1 MTTLLISKLFLIWG
15 WKDDKT
21 MAKYIFV
28 TGGVVSGLG
37 KGITASSIG
46 VLLKASG
53 LNVFM
58 QKFDPYLNVDP
69 GTMSP
74 YQHGE
79 VFVTADGAETDLDL
93 GHYERFIDENLT
105 KESNITSGRIYKNV
119 IEKERRGEYEGGTV
133 QVVPHVTNEIKKK
146 VYHAASTSKADII
159 ITEIGGTVGDIES
172 LPFIEAIRQVR
183 MEQGRE
189 NVIYMHVSLVPY
201 IAASKESKTKPTQ
214 HSVRELLS
222 IGIQPDIVV
231 ARTEQVLED
240 NVLEKIALFCNI
252 EKNNVLVA
260 TDVAS
265 IYEVPLKMYEQNAQI
280 VISKLLNLKVTKTD
294 MSGWKQFVEKIN
306 HSQEVIEI
314 KLVGKYIELPD
325 AYLSVSESL
334 RIAGYENKVKIKIDW
349 IKAEDINKKN
359 YHQLL
364 KSAKG
369 ILVPGG
375 FGERGFEGKILA
387 CQFARE
393 NNIPFF
399 GICFGMQAAV
409 IEFARNVCHI
419 QDANSS
425 ELTETKNA
433 IIDIIRGK
441 DKTDALGG
449 TLRLGNYKT
458 TLVPNTLAHNLYGKD
473 EVLERHRHRYEVNN
487 DFREQLAQAGLVF
500 SGLYA
505 EKNLVEVIEI
515 PSHPFYLAAQYHPEF
530 TSRPNKPNP
539 LFNGFVQAV
548 INNK

>member
-1 MTTLLISKLFLIWG
+1 
-15 WKDDKT
+15 

-133 QVVPHVTNEIKKK
+133 QVVPDVTNEIKKK
-146 VYHAASTSKADII
+146 VYYAASTSKADII

-222 IGIQPDIVV
+222 LGIQQDIVV

-294 MSGWKQFVEKIN
+294 MSKWKQFVEKIN

-359 YHQLL
+359 YQQLL
-364 KSAKG
+364 KNAKG

-375 FGERGFEGKILA
+375 FGKRGFEGKILA

-458 TLVPNTLAHNLYGKD
+458 SLVPNTLAHKLYGKD

>member
-1 MTTLLISKLFLIWG
+1 
-15 WKDDKT
+15 

-46 VLLKASG
+46 VLLKSSG

-222 IGIQPDIVV
+222 LGIQPDIVV

-364 KSAKG
+364 KNAKG
-369 ILVPGG
+369 ILVSGG

-387 CQFARE
+387 CKFARE

-458 TLVPNTLAHNLYGKD
+458 TLVPNTLAHKLYGKD
-473 EVLERHRHRYEVNN
+473 EVLERHRHRYEINN

-505 EKNLVEVIEI
+505 DKNLVEVIEI

>member
-1 MTTLLISKLFLIWG
+1 
-15 WKDDKT
+15 

-146 VYHAASTSKADII
+146 VYHAASKSKADII

-222 IGIQPDIVV
+222 LGIQPHIVV

-364 KSAKG
+364 KNAKG
-369 ILVPGG
+369 ILVSGG

-458 TLVPNTLAHNLYGKD
+458 TLVPNTLAHKLYGKD

-539 LFNGFVQAV
+539 LFNGFVQAA

>member
-1 MTTLLISKLFLIWG
+1 
-15 WKDDKT
+15 

-79 VFVTADGAETDLDL
+79 VFVTTDGAETDLDL

-119 IEKERRGEYEGGTV
+119 IEKERRGEYDGGTV

-222 IGIQPDIVV
+222 LGIQPDIVI
-231 ARTEQVLED
+231 ARTEQTLDD

-252 EKNNVLVA
+252 EKSNVLVA

-280 VISKLLNLKVTKTD
+280 VISKLLNLKITKTD
-294 MSGWKQFVEKIN
+294 MSEWKRFVEKIN
-306 HSQEVIEI
+306 QSQQVIEI

-359 YHQLL
+359 YQQLL
-364 KSAKG
+364 KNAKG

-458 TLVPNTLAHNLYGKD
+458 TFVPNTLAHKLYGKN
-473 EVLERHRHRYEVNN
+473 EALERHRHRYEVNN
-487 DFREQLAQAGLVF
+487 DYREQLAQAGLVF
-500 SGLYA
+500 SGLYV

-515 PSHPFYLAAQYHPEF
+515 PKYPFYLAAQYHPEF

-548 INNK
+548 IKNK

>member
-1 MTTLLISKLFLIWG
+1 
-15 WKDDKT
+15 

-119 IEKERRGEYEGGTV
+119 IEKERCGEYEGGTV

-222 IGIQPDIVV
+222 LGIQPDIVV

-359 YHQLL
+359 YQQLL
-364 KSAKG
+364 KNAKG

-409 IEFARNVCHI
+409 IEFAHNVCHI

-441 DKTDALGG
+441 DKTNALGG

-458 TLVPNTLAHNLYGKD
+458 TLVPNTLAHKLYGKD

>member
-1 MTTLLISKLFLIWG
+1 
-15 WKDDKT
+15 

-37 KGITASSIG
+37 KGITASSIC

-159 ITEIGGTVGDIES
+159 ITEIGGTVWDIES

-222 IGIQPDIVV
+222 LGIQPDIVV

-280 VISKLLNLKVTKTD
+280 VISKLLNLKITKTD
-294 MSGWKQFVEKIN
+294 MSGWKLFVEKIN
-306 HSQEVIEI
+306 HSQEVNEI

-359 YHQLL
+359 YQQLL
-364 KSAKG
+364 KNAKG

-458 TLVPNTLAHNLYGKD
+458 TLVPNTLAHKLYGKD
-473 EVLERHRHRYEVNN
+473 EISERHRHRYEFNN
-487 DFREQLAQAGLVF
+487 DYREQLAQAGLVF
-500 SGLYA
+500 SGLYV

-515 PSHPFYLAAQYHPEF
+515 PNHPFFLAAQYHPEF

>member
-1 MTTLLISKLFLIWG
+1 
-15 WKDDKT
+15 

-222 IGIQPDIVV
+222 LGIQPDIVV

-359 YHQLL
+359 YQQLL
-364 KSAKG
+364 KNAKG

-409 IEFARNVCHI
+409 IEFAHNVCHI

-441 DKTDALGG
+441 DKTNALGG

-458 TLVPNTLAHNLYGKD
+458 TLVPNTLAHKLYGKD

>member
-1 MTTLLISKLFLIWG
+1 MT
-15 WKDDKT
+15 
-21 MAKYIFV
+21 KYIFV

-201 IAASKESKTKPTQ
+201 IATSKESKTKPTQ

-222 IGIQPDIVV
+222 LGIQQDIVV
-231 ARTEQVLED
+231 VRTEQVLED

-306 HSQEVIEI
+306 HSKEVIEI

-349 IKAEDINKKN
+349 IKAEHINKKN
-359 YHQLL
+359 YQQLL
-364 KSAKG
+364 KNAKG

-375 FGERGFEGKILA
+375 FGKRGFEGKILA

-393 NNIPFF
+393 NNVPFF

-409 IEFARNVCHI
+409 IEFARNVCYI

-441 DKTDALGG
+441 EKTDALGG

-458 TLVPNTLAHNLYGKD
+458 FLVPNTLAHKLYGKD

-487 DFREQLAQAGLVF
+487 DFREQLTQAGLVF

>member
-1 MTTLLISKLFLIWG
+1 
-15 WKDDKT
+15 

-105 KESNITSGRIYKNV
+105 KESNITSGQIYKNV
-119 IEKERRGEYEGGTV
+119 IEKERRGEYDGGTV

-146 VYHAASTSKADII
+146 VYHAAETSKADII

-183 MEQGRE
+183 MEQDRE

-222 IGIQPDIVV
+222 LGIQPDIVV
-231 ARTEQVLED
+231 ARAEQLLD
-240 NVLEKIALFCNI
+240 DSLIEKIALFCNI
-252 EKNNVLVA
+252 EKSNVLVA
-260 TDVAS
+260 TDAAS
-265 IYEVPLKMYEQNAQI
+265 IYEVPMKMYQQNAQQ
-280 VISKLLNLKVTKTD
+280 VISNLLNLNITKTD
-294 MSGWKQFVEKIN
+294 ITEWKRFVEKIEY
-306 HSQEVIEI
+306 SQTTIEI

-334 RIAGYENKVKIKIDW
+334 RIAGYENSVQIKIDW
-349 IKAEDINKKN
+349 IKAEDVTVDN
-359 YHQLL
+359 YQQLFQN
-364 KSAKG
+364 AKG

-375 FGERGFEGKILA
+375 FGKRGFGGKILA

-393 NNIPFF
+393 NKIPLL

-419 QDANSS
+419 EDANSS
-425 ELTETKNA
+425 ELVKTNNA
-433 IIDIIRGK
+433 VIDLIRGK
-441 DKTDALGG
+441 DKKEDIGG

-458 TLVPNTLAHNLYGKD
+458 TLVPNTLAHQLYGKD

-487 DFREQLAQAGLVF
+487 DYRQQLEQAGLVF
-500 SGLYA
+500 SGLY
-505 EKNLVEVIEI
+505 ETKNLVEIIELRD
-515 PSHPFYLAAQYHPEF
+515 HPFYIAAQYHPEF
-530 TSRPNKPNP
+530 TSRPNEPNP
-539 LFNGFVQAV
+539 LFNGFIQAV
-548 INNK
+548 IKTK

>member
-1 MTTLLISKLFLIWG
+1 
-15 WKDDKT
+15 

-69 GTMSP
+69 GTMNP

-146 VYHAASTSKADII
+146 VYHAASKSKADII

-222 IGIQPDIVV
+222 LGIQPHIVV

-280 VISKLLNLKVTKTD
+280 VISKLLNLKVTKTN

-364 KSAKG
+364 KNAKG
-369 ILVPGG
+369 ILVSGG

-458 TLVPNTLAHNLYGKD
+458 TLVPNTLAHKLYGKD

>member
-1 MTTLLISKLFLIWG
+1 
-15 WKDDKT
+15 

>member
-1 MTTLLISKLFLIWG
+1 
-15 WKDDKT
+15 

-105 KESNITSGRIYKNV
+105 KESNITSGQIYKNV

-146 VYHAASTSKADII
+146 VYHAAKTSKADII

-183 MEQGRE
+183 MEQGRG

-222 IGIQPDIVV
+222 LGIQPDIVV
-231 ARTEQVLED
+231 ARAEQVLD
-240 NVLEKIALFCNI
+240 DSVIEKIALFCNI

-260 TDVAS
+260 TDAAS
-265 IYEVPLKMYEQNAQI
+265 IYEVPIKMYQQNAQK
-280 VISKLLNLKVTKTD
+280 VISRLLNLNIAATD
-294 MSGWKQFVEKIN
+294 ITAWKHFVEKIN
-306 HSQEVIEI
+306 HSQTTIEI

-334 RIAGYENKVKIKIDW
+334 RIAGYENGVQIKIDW
-349 IKAEDINKKN
+349 IKAEDVTAKN
-359 YHQLL
+359 YRELFQN
-364 KSAKG
+364 AKG

-393 NNIPFF
+393 NNIPLL

-409 IEFARNVCHI
+409 IEFARNVCHLE
-419 QDANSS
+419 DANSS
-425 ELTETKNA
+425 ELANTKHP
-433 IIDIIRGK
+433 IIDLIRGK
-441 DKTDALGG
+441 DKSENIGG

-458 TLVPNTLAHNLYGKD
+458 TLVANTLAHRLYQKG
-473 EVLERHRHRYEVNN
+473 EVLERHRHRYEFNN
-487 DFREQLAQAGLVF
+487 NYRQQLEQAGLVF
-500 SGLYA
+500 SGLYQA
-505 EKNLVEVIEI
+505 KDLVEVIEL
-515 PSHPFYLAAQYHPEF
+515 PQHPFYIAAQYHPEF
-530 TSRPNKPNP
+530 TSRPNSPNP

-548 INNK
+548 IKTK

>member
-1 MTTLLISKLFLIWG
+1 
-15 WKDDKT
+15 

-37 KGITASSIG
+37 KGIMASSIG

-53 LNVFM
+53 LNIFM
-58 QKFDPYLNVDP
+58 QKIDPYLNVDP

-93 GHYERFIDENLT
+93 GHYERFIDENLR

-133 QVVPHVTNEIKKK
+133 QVVPHVTNEIKNK

-189 NVIYMHVSLVPY
+189 NVIYIHVSLVPY
-201 IAASKESKTKPTQ
+201 IATSKESKTKPTQ

-222 IGIQPDIVV
+222 LGIQPDIVV

-240 NVLEKIALFCNI
+240 NVIEKIALFCNI

-294 MSGWKQFVEKIN
+294 VSGWKQFVEKIN
-306 HSQEVIEI
+306 HSQELIEI

-359 YHQLL
+359 YQKLL
-364 KSAKG
+364 KNAKG

-375 FGERGFEGKILA
+375 FGERGFEGKILS

-409 IEFARNVCHI
+409 IEFARNVCRI
-419 QDANSS
+419 RDANSS
-425 ELTETKNA
+425 ELAETKNA

-458 TLVPNTLAHNLYGKD
+458 TLVPNTLAHKLYGED
-473 EVLERHRHRYEVNN
+473 EILERHRHRYEVNN
-487 DFREQLAQAGLVF
+487 DFNEQLAQAGLVF
-500 SGLYA
+500 SGLYT

-515 PSHPFYLAAQYHPEF
+515 PNHPFYLAAQYHPEF

-539 LFNGFVQAV
+539 LFNGFVRAV

>member
-1 MTTLLISKLFLIWG
+1 
-15 WKDDKT
+15 

-222 IGIQPDIVV
+222 LGIQPDIVV

-359 YHQLL
+359 YQQLL
-364 KSAKG
+364 KNAKG

-458 TLVPNTLAHNLYGKD
+458 TLVPNTLAHKLYGKD
-473 EVLERHRHRYEVNN
+473 EILERHRHRYEVNN

-515 PSHPFYLAAQYHPEF
+515 PNHPFYLAAQYHPEF

>member
-1 MTTLLISKLFLIWG
+1 
-15 WKDDKT
+15 

-28 TGGVVSGLG
+28 TGGVVSSLG

-58 QKFDPYLNVDP
+58 QKFDPYLNIDP

-79 VFVTADGAETDLDL
+79 IFVTADGAETDLDL

-119 IEKERRGEYEGGTV
+119 IEKERRGEYDGVTV
-133 QVVPHVTNEIKKK
+133 QVVPHVTNEIKNK
-146 VYHAASTSKADII
+146 VYHAAATSKADIV
-159 ITEIGGTVGDIES
+159 ITEIGGTVGDIEL
-172 LPFIEAIRQVR
+172 LPFIEAIRQVQ

-222 IGIQPDIVV
+222 LGIQPDIVV
-231 ARTEQVLED
+231 ARAEQVLDE
-240 NVLEKIALFCNI
+240 NVIEKIALFCNI
-252 EKNNVLVA
+252 EKSNVLVA
-260 TDVAS
+260 NDVSS
-265 IYEVPLKMYEQNAQI
+265 IYEVPLKMYEQNAQT
-280 VISKLLNLKVTKTD
+280 VICKLLNLKITKTD
-294 MSGWKQFVEKIN
+294 MTAWNRFVEKIN
-306 HSQEVIEI
+306 QSKQTIEI
-314 KLVGKYIELPD
+314 KIVGKYIELPD

-334 RIAGYENKVKIKIDW
+334 RIAGYENKVQIKIDW
-349 IKAEDINKKN
+349 IKAEKVNKNN
-359 YHQLL
+359 YQQLL
-364 KSAKG
+364 QNAQG

-387 CQFARE
+387 CQFARK

-409 IEFARNVCHI
+409 VEFARNVCHI
-419 QDANSS
+419 TDANSS
-425 ELTETKNA
+425 ELTETKNV

-441 DKTDALGG
+441 DKNDELGG

-458 TLVPNTLAHNLYGKD
+458 TLMANTLAQQLYRKNN
-473 EVLERHRHRYEVNN
+473 VLERHRHRYEFNN
-487 DFREQLAQAGLVF
+487 DYRAQLEAAGLVF
-500 SGLYA
+500 SGFYK
-505 EKNLVEVIEI
+505 EKNLVEVIEL
-515 PSHPFYLAAQYHPEF
+515 PDHPFYLAAQYHPEF

-548 INNK
+548 IKNK

>member
-1 MTTLLISKLFLIWG
+1 
-15 WKDDKT
+15 

-119 IEKERRGEYEGGTV
+119 IEKERRGEYGGGTV

-159 ITEIGGTVGDIES
+159 ITEIGGIVGDIES

-183 MEQGRE
+183 MEQGRG

-201 IAASKESKTKPTQ
+201 IAASKELKTKPTQ

-222 IGIQPDIVV
+222 LGIQPDIVV
-231 ARTEQVLED
+231 ARTEKVLED

-280 VISKLLNLKVTKTD
+280 AISKLLNLKVTKTD

-306 HSQEVIEI
+306 HSQEIIEI
-314 KLVGKYIELPD
+314 KLVGKYIELLD

-349 IKAEDINKKN
+349 IKAEDINKKK
-359 YHQLL
+359 YQQLL
-364 KSAKG
+364 KNAKG

-409 IEFARNVCHI
+409 VEFARNVCHI

-449 TLRLGNYKT
+449 TLRLGNYNT
-458 TLVPNTLAHNLYGKD
+458 TLVPNTLAHKLYGKD
-473 EVLERHRHRYEVNN
+473 EVLERHRHRYEINN
-487 DFREQLAQAGLVF
+487 YFREQLAQAGLVF

-515 PSHPFYLAAQYHPEF
+515 PNHPFYLATQYHPEF

>member
-1 MTTLLISKLFLIWG
+1 
-15 WKDDKT
+15 
-21 MAKYIFV
+21 
-28 TGGVVSGLG
+28 
-37 KGITASSIG
+37 
-46 VLLKASG
+46 
-53 LNVFM
+53 
-58 QKFDPYLNVDP
+58 
-69 GTMSP
+69 
-74 YQHGE
+74 
-79 VFVTADGAETDLDL
+79 
-93 GHYERFIDENLT
+93 
-105 KESNITSGRIYKNV
+105 
-119 IEKERRGEYEGGTV
+119 
-133 QVVPHVTNEIKKK
+133 
-146 VYHAASTSKADII
+146 
-159 ITEIGGTVGDIES
+159 
-172 LPFIEAIRQVR
+172 

-222 IGIQPDIVV
+222 LGIQPDIVV
-231 ARTEQVLED
+231 ARTEQALDD

-252 EKNNVLVA
+252 EKSNVLVA

-280 VISKLLNLKVTKTD
+280 VISKLLNLKITKTD
-294 MSGWKQFVEKIN
+294 MSEWKRFVEKIN
-306 HSQEVIEI
+306 QSQQVIEI

-349 IKAEDINKKN
+349 IKAEDVNKKN
-359 YHQLL
+359 YQQLL
-364 KSAKG
+364 KNAKG

-375 FGERGFEGKILA
+375 FDERGFEGKILA

-458 TLVPNTLAHNLYGKD
+458 TFVPNTLAHKLYGKN
-473 EVLERHRHRYEVNN
+473 EALERHRHRYEVNN
-487 DFREQLAQAGLVF
+487 DYREQLAQAGLVF
-500 SGLYA
+500 SGLYV

-515 PSHPFYLAAQYHPEF
+515 PKYPFYLAAQYHPEF

-548 INNK
+548 IKNK